1 MVVEIKLPPIFDP
14 IRAHV
19 KQHKVAYSVGAG
31 VAIAGITCVIMRG
44 VASQHISRGISV
56 TADRGISVIGKN
68 VVMKNVSYISSNRM
82 GAPSWVV
89 RCLETGEIF
98 SAQRTAALAMGLPE
112 SEVSKH
118 LNGVMD
124 NVRGFHFERI
134 CLAA

>member
-1 MVVEIKLPPIFDP
+1 MIDSIKV
-14 IRAHV
+14 HV
-19 KQHKVAYSVGAG
+19 GKHKIAYSVGTI
-31 VAIAGITCVIMRG
+31 VVIAGITCVIMRG
-44 VASQHISRGISV
+44 VASQYISRGISV

-89 RCLETGEIF
+89 RCRETGEIF
-98 SAQRTAALAMGLPE
+98 RAQRAAAIGMGLPE
-112 SEVSKH
+112 SEISKH

-124 NVRGFHFERI
+124 NVRGFTFERI